1 MGQKLVYGG
10 TEVGVLKKGIW
21 TSRSKESITIVW
33 KDSKQ
38 RNGTVIV

>member
-10 TEVGVLKKGIW
+10 IEVGVLKKGIW